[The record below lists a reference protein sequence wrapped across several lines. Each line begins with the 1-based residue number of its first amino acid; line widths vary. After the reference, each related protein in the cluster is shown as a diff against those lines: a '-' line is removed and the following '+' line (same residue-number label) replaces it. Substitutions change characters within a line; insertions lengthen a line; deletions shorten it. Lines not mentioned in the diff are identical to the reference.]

1 MEIEERF
8 GDPEIHQL
16 MVDQA
21 NQLVYSC
28 YQMTLTEK
36 RLLLLL
42 MARLS
47 RSDEKFK
54 RYEIPVHQ
62 IRDYLGL
69 SPKNYARD
77 LRTACKNLITRFV
90 ELVDPTDTSDDPE
103 WLMVSFVKWIR
114 YRKTAEKSSIEIQLN
129 EEMRPFLLGL
139 REKFQS
145 IGFENL
151 ARLNSFHS
159 IRLFEILHHKRHE
172 TGHIRNEFEIE
183 IKDLRKMLGLENK
196 YSDFGGLK
204 TRVLGPAGT
213 ILNDKSP
220 LGVSISEKRS
230 YKRGGKV
237 DTLKFRVWDQN
248 HHSDKPSLSLSSQQ
262 LFNFGEMSE
271 KEKINSVIEELSKHA
286 SGAKLRGMITKLY
299 QQGHRREKVRANLEL
314 ALNQIAKNPDQVRDP
329 LGYIYKSVEGNYA
342 KA

>member
-1 MEIEERF
+1 MEVERTF
-8 GDPEIHQL
+8 GDPEVHQL

-21 NQLVYSC
+21 NQLVYGC

-36 RLLLLL
+36 RLLLLV

-47 RSDEKFK
+47 RYDEKFQ

-69 SPKNYARD
+69 NPRNYARD
-77 LRTACKNLITRFV
+77 LRAACKNLMARFV
-90 ELVDPTDTSDDPE
+90 ELVDPTDTSEDPE
-103 WLMVSFVKWIR
+103 WLMVSFVNWIR
-114 YRKTAEKSSIEIQLN
+114 YRKTSEKSSIEIQLN

-139 REKFQS
+139 KEKFQS
-145 IGFENL
+145 TGFENL
-151 ARLNSFHS
+151 AKLNSFHA
-159 IRLFEILHHKRHE
+159 IRLFEILHHKRNE
-172 TGHIRNEFEIE
+172 TGQIRNEFDIE
-183 IKDLRKMLGLENK
+183 VKDLRKMLGIEKKYQNYNDLKRFVLEP
-196 YSDFGGLK
+196 S
-204 TRVLGPAGT
+204 GT
-213 ILNDKSP
+213 ILNEKSP
-220 LGVSISEKRS
+220 LGVAISTKRS